1 MGGISPVT
9 IDLDKIFE
17 FLNSLGGMPKCGLV
31 FVFCLAL
38 GFALKKCP
46 WVPNS
51 AIPSC
56 VILAGAL
63 LLPMLSDWQ
72 MSTLHS
78 VRVFILTQ
86 ALIGFID
93 GTLAWVTHRLVIKPL
108 LAKFGAKDADLDSD
122 PPFPKQD
129 GSNTKPQTETKP

>member
-1 MGGISPVT
+1 MT

-31 FVFCLAL
+31 FVFCITL
-38 GFALKKCP
+38 GFVLKRSP
-46 WVPNS
+46 RVHNS
-51 AIPSC
+51 SIPLI
-56 VILAGAL
+56 VTLAGAL

-86 ALIGFID
+86 SLIGFID

-129 GSNTKPQTETKP
+129 GSNTKPQT